1 MGMISIHIGRAGN
14 KLSRAWHGSVAD
26 RARFSLTHL
35 FHKFKNDGR
44 LDSTRLEVGLRA
56 GLAREQYSS
65 KYYCIIK

>member
-1 MGMISIHIGRAGN
+1 MISIHIGRAGN

-44 LDSTRLEVGLRA
+44 LDSTRSGIASWLGSRA
-56 GLAREQYSS
+56 VS
-65 KYYCIIK
+65 